1 MKRKVSI
8 GTKRLLVP
16 YELLWSVSVRCWSG
30 LTCVL
35 TLGTEW
41 GTASALGLALPH
53 PRLLDLRL
61 PVPGPEHGTVLD
73 LVVRH
78 LSGYS

>member
-1 MKRKVSI
+1 M
-8 GTKRLLVP
+8 
-16 YELLWSVSVRCWSG
+16 RCWSG
-30 LTCVL
+30 LTRGL

-41 GTASALGLALPH
+41 GTASAPHLALPH

-73 LVVRH
+73 VMVEGLVVRH
-78 LSGYS
+78 LSGQLAPLHMCSKAM

>member
-1 MKRKVSI
+1 MYKRKLI
-8 GTKRLLVP
+8 P
-16 YELLWSVSVRCWSG
+16 YKVLWSVSVHCLSVPHLVATAWTQRGHS
-30 LTCVL
+30 V
-35 TLGTEW
+35 GTP
-41 GTASALGLALPH
+41 TAIAPSLALPH